1 MMKALMILQSTP
13 AWEVMAMNKARKWAT
28 QFYKKEQM
36 YYYNPLKKI
45 KLVNKENHYG
55 NKCNQLV

>member
-1 MMKALMILQSTP
+1 MILQSTP